1 MSPDAGQFAEVA
13 AIIVAM
19 VGAFAFISVT
29 TFFLVKR
36 IARSPRPRVDDHRL
50 EQLQQSVDAIAIEV
64 ERIAEAQRFTAK
76 LLAEGT
82 HGGSDSP
89 IGVRRGEPQRSAKG

>member
-1 MSPDAGQFAEVA
+1 MSIDAGQFAELA
-13 AIIVAM
+13 TIIVAM
-19 VGAFAFISVT
+19 VGSLAVITVS
-29 TFFLVKR
+29 TFFFIRR
-36 IARSPRPRVDDHRL
+36 IAQTPRPRMDDHRL

-82 HGGSDSP
+82 PGVPDSP
-89 IGVRRGEPQRSAKG
+89 IGARHGGPQRSQQG